1 VDDKAEEIKMQSTLD
16 ICHTH
21 KNLFIQL
28 ALSRPYQLL
37 HLLITDGSDLGLFL
51 HEMKCDE
58 FTYLPLLALR
68 ASPYF

>member
-1 VDDKAEEIKMQSTLD
+1 MDEEAEEIKMQSTHD
-16 ICHTH
+16 TCHAH

-51 HEMKCDE
+51 HEIKHDE
-58 FTYLPLLALR
+58 FTHLPLLALR
-68 ASPYF
+68 ASPYS

>member
-1 VDDKAEEIKMQSTLD
+1 VDEEAEEIKMQNTHD
-16 ICHTH
+16 TYHTH

-28 ALSRPYQLL
+28 ALSRLYQLL

-51 HEMKCDE
+51 HEMTCDE
-58 FTYLPLLALR
+58 FTYLPLLVLR

>member
-1 VDDKAEEIKMQSTLD
+1 VDEEAEEIKMQSTHD
-16 ICHTH
+16 TCHTN

-28 ALSRPYQLL
+28 ALSRPYQFL
-37 HLLITDGSDLGLFL
+37 HLLITDGSDLGLSL
-51 HEMKCDE
+51 HEMKYDE

>member
-1 VDDKAEEIKMQSTLD
+1 MDEEAEEIKMYSTHD
-16 ICHTH
+16 TCHTH

-37 HLLITDGSDLGLFL
+37 HLHITDGFDLGLFL
-51 HEMKCDE
+51 HEIKYDE
-58 FTYLPLLALR
+58 FTYLPSLALR